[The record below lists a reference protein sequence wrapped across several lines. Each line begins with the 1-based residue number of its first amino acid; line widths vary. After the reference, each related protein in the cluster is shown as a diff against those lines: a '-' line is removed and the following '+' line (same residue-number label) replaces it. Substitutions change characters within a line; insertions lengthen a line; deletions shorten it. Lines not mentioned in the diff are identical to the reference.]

1 MKVGGGAYSL
11 EWTEASGNVVSG
23 IGWNPA
29 SAK

>member
-1 MKVGGGAYSL
+1 MTLGEGSYSL